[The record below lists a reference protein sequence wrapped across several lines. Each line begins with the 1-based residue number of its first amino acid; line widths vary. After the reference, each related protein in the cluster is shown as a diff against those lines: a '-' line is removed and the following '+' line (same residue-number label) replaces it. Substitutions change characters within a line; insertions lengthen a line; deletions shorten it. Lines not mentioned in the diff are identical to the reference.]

1 MNIENDLLLY
11 ALYNF
16 KKNVHTDCEVKFF
29 DYSKILFKSL
39 GLDLSLTKKNY
50 IHNNSCFLN
59 LPQPLIDLNFDFI
72 NLNFFT
78 EINSTRTI
86 NYNLI
91 YSKINYEYTNFF
103 FKFNYNKLNN
113 NTGKRLFITKA
124 ILLPIDS
131 NIHLIATSKDVIHS

>member
-1 MNIENDLLLY
+1 LNIENDLLLY

-16 KKNVHTDCEVKFF
+16 KKNVHTDCEIKFF